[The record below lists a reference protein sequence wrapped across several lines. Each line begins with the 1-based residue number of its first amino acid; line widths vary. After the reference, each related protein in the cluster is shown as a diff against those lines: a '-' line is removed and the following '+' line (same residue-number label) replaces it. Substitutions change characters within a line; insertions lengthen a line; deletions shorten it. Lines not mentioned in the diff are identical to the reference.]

1 MLIGYKWYQQNF
13 QKIYLN
19 DTRSNIHRYYI
30 STVYELDTI
39 AFDPVSCFDYQ
50 LTVNIMDIDIA
61 NTDFVIIP
69 QVRKY
74 AAAF

>member
-1 MLIGYKWYQQNF
+1 MILTI
-13 QKIYLN
+13 
-19 DTRSNIHRYYI
+19 YYI
-30 STVYELDTI
+30 SIIYKVDTI

>member
-1 MLIGYKWYQQNF
+1 ME
-13 QKIYLN
+13 YLW
-19 DTRSNIHRYYI
+19 YYI
-30 STVYELDTI
+30 STIYKIDTI

-50 LTVNIMDIDIA
+50 LTVNFMDIDIA

>member
-1 MLIGYKWYQQNF
+1 MVSIEFLENLFKRY
-13 QKIYLN
+13 
-19 DTRSNIHRYYI
+19 RYYI
-30 STVYELDTI
+30 STIYELDTI